1 MDNAQQKA
9 IDKIHNTEVSMPAW
23 AVAAI
28 GILNALVTIVLALGI
43 NIGDI
48 VDVGVKSNIDKERK
62 QIEIRGDLEKT
73 ATQALSEVLIK
84 QLDGTTNLKQLEMQ
98 KQIEGLRKEVEL
110 LRKAN
115 ANRKYPR

>member
-1 MDNAQQKA
+1 VNSAQDKA
-9 IDKIHNTEVSMPAW
+9 IDKIAKTDISMPAW
-23 AVAAI
+23 AVATV

-48 VDVGVKSNIDKERK
+48 VDIGVRSKIDKEKK

-84 QLDGTTNLKQLEMQ
+84 QIDNTSSLKQLEIQ
-98 KQIEGLRKEVEL
+98 KQIESLRKEVEL
-110 LRKAN
+110 LRKTDY
-115 ANRKYPR
+115 NRKYSR